1 MKKIF
6 TLIFLLSFT
15 FLSIK
20 AQQRIVAE
28 CTINYSV
35 ELDTSVGNTNSFWAS
50 ASKVVYIKGNDC
62 RTDLISP
69 TFSQTVLYDK
79 GSGNA
84 VVLRE
89 IGNNKLITKLSKKQ
103 WLEKNKKFDSS
114 AITFYSD
121 TKTLLGYECKKAIIS
136 YKDGSQ
142 TSVYY
147 TPTIIPSVKEYE
159 FSFKD
164 VPGLVLEYETFE
176 GINKVKYI
184 ANKIDLSPVTS
195 SKFDVPTS
203 GYRILN

>member
-121 TKTLLGYECKKAIIS
+121 TKTLLGYECKKQLLVIKMGVKPVFIIH
-136 YKDGSQ
+136 Q
-142 TSVYY
+142 QL
-147 TPTIIPSVKEYE
+147 
-159 FSFKD
+159 F
-164 VPGLVLEYETFE
+164 LQ
-176 GINKVKYI
+176 
-184 ANKIDLSPVTS
+184 
-195 SKFDVPTS
+195 
-203 GYRILN
+203 